1 MYRAQK
7 PKSWWWTP
15 EINMLAQVILV
26 GQWGNWQRGGGKGQ
40 KPKPI
45 EPPKDLGVKGAKSV
59 QELTERKR
67 RQREH
72 LQRRRAE
79 KQREV
84 NRPSPTK

>member
-1 MYRAQK
+1 
-7 PKSWWWTP
+7 
-15 EINMLAQVILV
+15 MLAQVILV